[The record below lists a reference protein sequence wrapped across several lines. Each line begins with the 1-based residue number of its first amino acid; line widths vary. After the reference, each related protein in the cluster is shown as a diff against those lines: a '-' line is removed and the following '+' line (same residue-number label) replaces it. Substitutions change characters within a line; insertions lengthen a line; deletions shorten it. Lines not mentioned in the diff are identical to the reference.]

1 MQSPSLIDGKLPIFS
16 FPSSLT
22 FYADDQSSHK
32 QILTLYNPYDF
43 PLKFRGI
50 CLIFFLLN
58 FLKLAD
64 DNVSNVDMLP
74 EVDDE
79 YWQLSDLSCQRIGD
93 GCCKPF
99 AFPCVSSLKERMRYD
114 YFTRTLNNTYF
125 LLTSVIRHNGIT
137 QSNCG
142 ITDKFRIQVQ
152 EHGQRQVLGKK
163 DIPATVLLSKP
174 DNSASSTVES
184 EQFEQLSKQSLPLM
198 QARQYAINGAQGRS
212 NSGPSV
218 VVILAAIVCILALI
232 LPTRGDPEGFLPVYL
247 HLSMHQKL
255 IAAYTLGLVTMVIFR
270 T

>member
-43 PLKFRGI
+43 PLKFRE
-50 CLIFFLLN
+50 
-58 FLKLAD
+58 LAD

-79 YWQLSDLSCQRIGD
+79 YWQLSDLSC
-93 GCCKPF
+93 
-99 AFPCVSSLKERMRYD
+99 
-114 YFTRTLNNTYF
+114 
-125 LLTSVIRHNGIT
+125 VIRHNGIT